1 MTAHRFSITRLIL
14 TGGFAGAI
22 AIAPALAVSL
32 SGVDSVVAK
41 PGCPPGQT
49 TGINTSKCLPALMS
63 APGAPSEMD
72 LTRPPASRII
82 GAPSERFL
90 TECHGRV
97 ENDNCLSVGF
107 YGPH

>member
-1 MTAHRFSITRLIL
+1 MTAHRSPITRLVL

-22 AIAPALAVSL
+22 AIAPVLAVSL

-49 TGINTSKCLPALMS
+49 TDIYTSSCLPVLMP

-72 LTRPPASRII
+72 LTQPVLRRII

-90 TECHGRV
+90 TECHDRV